1 MIEKLL
7 TQVKKM
13 NSNVR
18 DVDSELVFIT
28 INISEEVDQ
37 DDFTD
42 ETKELL
48 VDFKKK
54 AQNFCFLMEKMMS
67 DKRANVQNHHRD
79 DNDDVVSVN
88 NQEVQSVR
96 MLKLQYQTIM

>member
-1 MIEKLL
+1 MSTQFVIEKFL

-13 NSNVR
+13 NSNIR
-18 DVDSELVFIT
+18 DVDGPSHSELVFIT

-42 ETKELL
+42 ETKKLL

-54 AQNFCFLMEKMMS
+54 AQNFCFLME
-67 DKRANVQNHHRD
+67 NGHF
-79 DNDDVVSVN
+79 
-88 NQEVQSVR
+88 
-96 MLKLQYQTIM
+96 LQTWMRKK

>member
-1 MIEKLL
+1 
-7 TQVKKM
+7 M

-18 DVDSELVFIT
+18 DLDGPSHSELVFIT

-37 DDFTD
+37 DDFTE
-42 ETKELL
+42 ETKKLL
-48 VDFKKK
+48 IDFKKK
-54 AQNFCFLMEKMMS
+54 ALNFCFLMEKMMS